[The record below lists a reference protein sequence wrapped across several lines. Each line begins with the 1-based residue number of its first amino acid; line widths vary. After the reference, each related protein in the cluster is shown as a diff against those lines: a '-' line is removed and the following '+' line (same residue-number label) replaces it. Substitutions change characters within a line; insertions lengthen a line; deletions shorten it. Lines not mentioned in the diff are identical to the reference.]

1 MPLSLQWDDE
11 EHTILRQTVSGRWT
25 QEEYQA
31 MYEDMVVLYR
41 SVPHDIDLIIDVSK
55 NETNPLGMLYSMN
68 SNERKVEPNHH
79 SVTLVGS
86 NTIIR
91 VVANVASKI
100 APNMSRGLYFAD
112 TLDEAYARIAKSRAQ
127 EQEKKAKAGD

>member
-1 MPLSLQWDDE
+1 MWDDD
-11 EHTILRQTVSGRWT
+11 EHTILRQTVTGKWT

-31 MYEDMVVLYR
+31 MYEEMLVLYR
-41 SVPHDIDLIIDVSK
+41 SVPHDIDLIIDVSQ
-55 NETNPLGMLYSMN
+55 NQTNPLGMLYSMN
-68 SNERKVEPNHH
+68 SNDRKVEPNHR

-91 VVANVASKI
+91 VVANVAMKI

-112 TLDEAYARIAKSRAQ
+112 TLDEAYAQITKSRAR
-127 EQEKKAKAGD
+127 EKEHAQAGD